1 MEKTM
6 KFFMAC
12 GFMLL
17 SSVMSAQVITYDFS
31 TPGEDGKIYG
41 QKLPTGASTSNNTAT
56 VVVDCPMK
64 NGICTITITD
74 YKNSQSKSFLGFN
87 KEKYYLSLYSTNKM
101 TIEAERAISKIE
113 FEFFTDNLNGWT
125 ANVGTLS
132 SASWEGS
139 SKSVEIYN
147 DGTISP
153 RIYSITITLESSDTY
168 TEVASAADLAK
179 VDDDTNVVFTSVTT
193 FFGQSADGKYVLAK
207 SGEDMMYFVGES
219 ALPTAAKYDIISSG
233 IKGKSTT
240 INRIPAIVVENG
252 YSTYDPNQPVE
263 LTLDALDLSYI
274 GKLVAFNNVTI
285 VSNEGELQIP
295 STLNPVTIN
304 NLFLNE
310 VNATG
315 SNQRADVVG
324 VLAATDKN
332 FVIHPISIVEKI
344 YSGTEEA
351 MMPDAEVMV
360 NNGNII
366 ISGEWNRAD
375 VYSIDGKL
383 IAQNKKEVS
392 AGKGIYMVVVDGKK
406 VAKVML
412 R

>member
-1 MEKTM
+1 MKTVR
-6 KFFMAC
+6 FLFMAC
-12 GFMLL
+12 FLAI

-31 TPGEDGKIYG
+31 TPGEDGTIYG
-41 QKLPTGASTSNNTAT
+41 FTLPTGTSYDKITY
-56 VVVDCPMK
+56 VVDTPIK
-64 NGICTITITD
+64 NDICTITITD
-74 YKNSQSKSFLGFN
+74 YNNSTTKSYLGFY
-87 KEKYYLSLYSTNKM
+87 KEKYYLSLYNSDKI

-113 FEFFTDNLNGWT
+113 FVFLDNNMDSWT

-147 DGTISP
+147 NGTISP

-179 VDDDTNVVFTSVTT
+179 VDDDTNVVFTSETT

-219 ALPTAAKYDIISSG
+219 ALPTAAKYDIISAD

-295 STLNPVTIN
+295 STSNPVTIN

-383 IAQNKKEVS
+383 IAHNKKEVS

>member
-1 MEKTM
+1 MKTVR
-6 KFFMAC
+6 FLFMAC
-12 GFMLL
+12 FMAI
-17 SSVMSAQVITYDFS
+17 SSVMSAEVITYDFS
-31 TPGEDGKIYG
+31 TSGEDGTIFG
-41 QKLPTGASTSNNTAT
+41 FNLPTGTIDGKITY
-56 VVVDCPMK
+56 VVGTPMK
-64 NGICTITITD
+64 NDICTITITD
-74 YKNSQSKSFLGFN
+74 YNNSTSKSYLGYN
-87 KEKYYLSLYSTNKM
+87 GEKYYLSLNSSDKM
-101 TIEAERAISKIE
+101 TIEAERVISKID
-113 FEFFTDNLNGWT
+113 FEFFTEYNFDSWT

-147 DGTISP
+147 GNVSP

-219 ALPTAAKYDIISSG
+219 ALPTAAKYDIISAG

-295 STLNPVTIN
+295 STSNPVTIN

-344 YSGTEEA
+344 YSGAEEA
-351 MMPDAEVMV
+351 MMPDGEVMV

-383 IAQNKKEVS
+383 IAHNKKEVS

>member
-1 MEKTM
+1 
-6 KFFMAC
+6 
-12 GFMLL
+12 
-17 SSVMSAQVITYDFS
+17 
-31 TPGEDGKIYG
+31 
-41 QKLPTGASTSNNTAT
+41 
-56 VVVDCPMK
+56 MK

-101 TIEAERAISKIE
+101 TIEAEQAISKIE

-147 DGTISP
+147 NGTISP

-168 TEVASAADLAK
+168 TEVASATDLAK

-219 ALPTAAKYDIISSG
+219 ALPTAAKYDIISAG

-295 STLNPVTIN
+295 STSNPVTIN

-344 YSGTEEA
+344 YSGAEEA

-383 IAQNKKEVS
+383 IAHNKKEVS

>member
-41 QKLPTGASTSNNTAT
+41 QKLPTGTSTSNNTAT

-101 TIEAERAISKIE
+101 TIEAEQAISKIE

-147 DGTISP
+147 GNISP

-168 TEVASAADLAK
+168 TEVASATDLAK

-219 ALPTAAKYDIISSG
+219 ALPTAAKYDIISAG

-263 LTLDALDLSYI
+263 LMLDALDLSYI

-344 YSGTEEA
+344 YSGAEEA

-383 IAQNKKEVS
+383 IAHNKKEVS
-392 AGKGIYMVVVDGKK
+392 AGKGIYMVVVNGKK

>member
-1 MEKTM
+1 MKTVR
-6 KFFMAC
+6 FLFMAC
-12 GFMLL
+12 FMAI
-17 SSVMSAQVITYDFS
+17 SSVMSAEVITYDFS

-41 QKLPTGASTSNNTAT
+41 FTLPTGISDGKITY
-56 VVVDCPMK
+56 VVDTPMK
-64 NGICTITITD
+64 NDICTITITD
-74 YKNSQSKSFLGFN
+74 YNNSTTKSYLGFY
-87 KEKYYLSLYSTNKM
+87 KEKYYLSLYNSDKI

-113 FEFFTDNLNGWT
+113 FVFLDNNMDSWT

-139 SKSVEIYN
+139 SKSVEIY
-147 DGTISP
+147 GGISGP
-153 RIYSITITLESSDTY
+153 KIYSIAITLESSDTY

-179 VDDDTNVVFTSVTT
+179 VDDDTNVVFTSETT

-207 SGEDMMYFVGES
+207 SGEDMMYFVGEN

-233 IKGKSTT
+233 INGKSTT
-240 INRIPAIVVENG
+240 INSIPAIVIENG

-263 LTLDALDLSYI
+263 LTLDALDSSYI

-295 STLNPVTIN
+295 STSNPVTIN

-344 YSGTEEA
+344 YSGAEEA

-366 ISGEWNRAD
+366 ISGEWNQAD

-383 IAQNKKEVS
+383 IAHNKKEVS

>member
-1 MEKTM
+1 MKTVR
-6 KFFMAC
+6 FLFMAC
-12 GFMLL
+12 FLAI
-17 SSVMSAQVITYDFS
+17 SSVMSAEVITYDFS

-41 QKLPTGASTSNNTAT
+41 QKLPTGTSTSNNTAT
-56 VVVDCPMK
+56 IVVDCPMK

-101 TIEAERAISKIE
+101 TIEAEQAISKIE

-147 DGTISP
+147 NGTISP

-168 TEVASAADLAK
+168 TEVASATDLAK

-219 ALPTAAKYDIISSG
+219 ALPTAAKYDIISAG

-295 STLNPVTIN
+295 STSNPVTIN

-366 ISGEWNRAD
+366 ISGEWKQAD

-383 IAQNKKEVS
+383 IAHNKKEVS

>member
-17 SSVMSAQVITYDFS
+17 SSVMSAEVVTYDFS
-31 TPGEDGKIYG
+31 TAGEDGTIYG
-41 QKLPTGASTSNNTAT
+41 FTLPTGASYDKITYI
-56 VVVDCPMK
+56 VDTPVQ
-64 NGICTITITD
+64 NDICTITITD
-74 YKNSQSKSFLGFN
+74 YNNSAAKSYLGYN
-87 KEKYYLSLYSTNKM
+87 GEKCYLSLNSSDKL
-101 TIEAERAISKIE
+101 TIAAEQAISKID
-113 FEFFTDNLNGWT
+113 FVFFTNDLNGWT

-147 DGTISP
+147 GNISP

-179 VDDDTNVVFTSVTT
+179 VDDDTNVVFTSETT

-219 ALPTAAKYDIISSG
+219 ALPTAAKYDIISEG

-295 STLNPVTIN
+295 STSNPVTIN

-315 SNQRADVVG
+315 SNQIADVVG

-383 IAQNKKEVS
+383 IAHNKKEVS
-392 AGKGIYMVVVDGKK
+392 AGKGIYMVVVDDKK

>member
-1 MEKTM
+1 
-6 KFFMAC
+6 
-12 GFMLL
+12 
-17 SSVMSAQVITYDFS
+17 
-31 TPGEDGKIYG
+31 
-41 QKLPTGASTSNNTAT
+41 
-56 VVVDCPMK
+56 
-64 NGICTITITD
+64 
-74 YKNSQSKSFLGFN
+74 
-87 KEKYYLSLYSTNKM
+87 
-101 TIEAERAISKIE
+101 
-113 FEFFTDNLNGWT
+113 
-125 ANVGTLS
+125 
-132 SASWEGS
+132 
-139 SKSVEIYN
+139 
-147 DGTISP
+147 
-153 RIYSITITLESSDTY
+153 
-168 TEVASAADLAK
+168 
-179 VDDDTNVVFTSVTT
+179 
-193 FFGQSADGKYVLAK
+193 
-207 SGEDMMYFVGES
+207 MMYFVGES
-219 ALPTAAKYDIISSG
+219 ALPTAAKYDIISAG

-295 STLNPVTIN
+295 STSNPVTIN

-383 IAQNKKEVS
+383 IAHNKKEVS

>member
-1 MEKTM
+1 MAC
-6 KFFMAC
+6 FMAI
-12 GFMLL
+12 
-17 SSVMSAQVITYDFS
+17 SSVMSAEVITYDFS
-31 TPGEDGKIYG
+31 TSGEDGTIFG
-41 QKLPTGASTSNNTAT
+41 FNLPTGTIDGKITYIVGT
-56 VVVDCPMK
+56 PMK
-64 NGICTITITD
+64 NDICTITITD
-74 YKNSQSKSFLGFN
+74 YNNSAAKSYLGYN
-87 KEKYYLSLYSTNKM
+87 GEKCYLSLNSSDKL
-101 TIEAERAISKIE
+101 TIAAEQAISKID
-113 FEFFTDNLNGWT
+113 FVFFTNDLNGWT

-147 DGTISP
+147 NGTISP
-153 RIYSITITLESSDTY
+153 RISSIAITLESSDTY

-179 VDDDTNVVFTSVTT
+179 VDDDTNVVFTTETT

-219 ALPTAAKYDIISSG
+219 ALPTAAKYDIISAD

-295 STLNPVTIN
+295 STSNPVTIN

-344 YSGTEEA
+344 YSGAEEA

-366 ISGEWNRAD
+366 ISGEWKQAD

-383 IAQNKKEVS
+383 IAHNKKEVS

>member
-31 TPGEDGKIYG
+31 TPGEDGTIYG
-41 QKLPTGASTSNNTAT
+41 FTLPTGASYDKITYI
-56 VVVDCPMK
+56 VDTPVQ
-64 NGICTITITD
+64 NDICTITITD
-74 YKNSQSKSFLGFN
+74 YNNSAAKSYLGYN
-87 KEKYYLSLYSTNKM
+87 GEKCYLSLNSSDKL
-101 TIEAERAISKIE
+101 TIAAEQAISKID
-113 FEFFTDNLNGWT
+113 FVFFTNDLNGWT

-147 DGTISP
+147 GNISP

-179 VDDDTNVVFTSVTT
+179 VDDDTNVVFTSETVYVS
-193 FFGQSADGKYVLAK
+193 QSADGKYVIAK
-207 SGEDMMYFVGES
+207 SGDNIMYYVGES
-219 ALPTAAKYDIISSG
+219 ALPTASKNDVISAG
-233 IKGKSTT
+233 IKGKSTI

-252 YSTYDPNQPVE
+252 YSTSNSLQPVE

-295 STLNPVTIN
+295 STSNPVTIN

-383 IAQNKKEVS
+383 IAHNKKEVS

>member
-1 MEKTM
+1 MKTVR
-6 KFFMAC
+6 FLFMAC
-12 GFMLL
+12 FLAI

-41 QKLPTGASTSNNTAT
+41 QKLPTGTSTSNNTAT

-101 TIEAERAISKIE
+101 TIEAEQAISKIE

-147 DGTISP
+147 NGTISP

-168 TEVASAADLAK
+168 TEVASATDLAK

-219 ALPTAAKYDIISSG
+219 ALPTAAKYDIISAG

-263 LTLDALDLSYI
+263 LMLDALDLSYI

-344 YSGTEEA
+344 YSGAEEA
-351 MMPDAEVMV
+351 MMLDAEVMV

-366 ISGEWNRAD
+366 ISGEWKQAD

-383 IAQNKKEVS
+383 IAHNKKEVS

>member
-1 MEKTM
+1 MKTVR
-6 KFFMAC
+6 FLFMAC
-12 GFMLL
+12 FLAI
-17 SSVMSAQVITYDFS
+17 SSAMSAQVITYDFT
-31 TPGEDGKIYG
+31 TPGEDGTIYG
-41 QKLPTGASTSNNTAT
+41 QKLPTGTSDGKITYIVGT
-56 VVVDCPMK
+56 PMK
-64 NGICTITITD
+64 NDICTITITD
-74 YKNSQSKSFLGFN
+74 DKNSTTKSFLG
-87 KEKYYLSLYSTNKM
+87 YYDAEDKCFLTLYSNNKL

-113 FEFFTDNLNGWT
+113 FEFFLYNLDGWT
-125 ANVGTLS
+125 SNVGALS

-147 DGTISP
+147 GSSIP

-179 VDDDTNVVFTSVTT
+179 VDDDTNVVFTSETT

-219 ALPTAAKYDIISSG
+219 ALPTAAKYDIISSD

-252 YSTYDPNQPVE
+252 YSTSNSLQPVE
-263 LTLDALDLSYI
+263 LSLDALDLRYI

-295 STLNPVTIN
+295 STSNPVTIN

-351 MMPDAEVMV
+351 MMPDAEVSV
-360 NNGNII
+360 RNGNII

-383 IAQNKKEVS
+383 IAHNKREVS

>member
-1 MEKTM
+1 MKTVR
-6 KFFMAC
+6 FLFMAC
-12 GFMLL
+12 FLAI

-31 TPGEDGKIYG
+31 TPGEDGTIYG
-41 QKLPTGASTSNNTAT
+41 FTLPTGISDGKITY
-56 VVVDCPMK
+56 VVDTPMK
-64 NGICTITITD
+64 NDICTITITD
-74 YKNSQSKSFLGFN
+74 YNNSAAKSYLGYN
-87 KEKYYLSLYSTNKM
+87 GEKYYLSLNSSDKM
-101 TIEAERAISKIE
+101 TIEAESVISKID
-113 FEFFTDNLNGWT
+113 FEFFTEYNFDSWT

-147 DGTISP
+147 GNISP

-193 FFGQSADGKYVLAK
+193 FFGQSADGKYVLVK

-295 STLNPVTIN
+295 STSNPVTIN

-383 IAQNKKEVS
+383 IAHNKKEVS

>member
-31 TPGEDGKIYG
+31 THGEDGKIYG
-41 QKLPTGASTSNNTAT
+41 FTLPTGISDGKITY
-56 VVVDCPMK
+56 VVDTPMK
-64 NGICTITITD
+64 NDICTITITD
-74 YKNSQSKSFLGFN
+74 YNNSTSKSYLGYN
-87 KEKYYLSLYSTNKM
+87 GEKYYLSLNSSDKM
-101 TIEAERAISKIE
+101 TIEAERVISKID
-113 FEFFTDNLNGWT
+113 FEFFTEYNFDSWT

-147 DGTISP
+147 GNVSP

-168 TEVASAADLAK
+168 TEVASATDLAK

-219 ALPTAAKYDIISSG
+219 ALPTAAKYDIISAD

-285 VSNEGELQIP
+285 VSNEGEFQIP
-295 STLNPVTIN
+295 STSNPVTIN

-366 ISGEWNRAD
+366 ISGEWNQAD

-383 IAQNKKEVS
+383 IAHNKKEVS

>member
-1 MEKTM
+1 MKTVR
-6 KFFMAC
+6 FLFMAC
-12 GFMLL
+12 FMAI
-17 SSVMSAQVITYDFS
+17 SSLMSAEVITYDFS
-31 TPGEDGKIYG
+31 TPGEDGTIYG
-41 QKLPTGASTSNNTAT
+41 FTLPTGTSYDKITY
-56 VVVDCPMK
+56 VVDTPMK
-64 NGICTITITD
+64 NDICTITITD
-74 YKNSQSKSFLGFN
+74 YKNSKSKSFLAYYDN
-87 KEKYYLSLYSTNKM
+87 SYYLSLYSTNKM

-113 FEFFTDNLNGWT
+113 FEFFLGSNLDGWT

-139 SKSVEIYN
+139 SKSVEIY
-147 DGTISP
+147 GGISGP
-153 RIYSITITLESSDTY
+153 KIYSIAITLESSDTY

-179 VDDDTNVVFTSVTT
+179 VDDDTNVVFTSETT

-233 IKGKSTT
+233 IKGKSTI

-295 STLNPVTIN
+295 STSNPVTIN

-344 YSGTEEA
+344 YSGAEEA

-366 ISGEWNRAD
+366 ISGEWKQAD

-383 IAQNKKEVS
+383 IAHNKKEVS

>member
-1 MEKTM
+1 MKTVR
-6 KFFMAC
+6 FLFMAC
-12 GFMLL
+12 FLAI

-31 TPGEDGKIYG
+31 TPGEDGTIYG
-41 QKLPTGASTSNNTAT
+41 FTLPTGISDGKITY
-56 VVVDCPMK
+56 VVDTPMK
-64 NGICTITITD
+64 NDICTITITD
-74 YKNSQSKSFLGFN
+74 YKNSKSKSFLAYYDN
-87 KEKYYLSLYSTNKM
+87 SYYLSLYSTNKM

-113 FEFFTDNLNGWT
+113 FEFFLGSNLDGWT

-147 DGTISP
+147 NGTISP
-153 RIYSITITLESSDTY
+153 RISSIAITLESSDTY

-179 VDDDTNVVFTSVTT
+179 VDDDTNVVFTSETT

-219 ALPTAAKYDIISSG
+219 ALPTAAKYDIISAG

-295 STLNPVTIN
+295 STSNPVTIN

-344 YSGTEEA
+344 YSGAEEA
-351 MMPDAEVMV
+351 MMLDAEVMV

-383 IAQNKKEVS
+383 IAHNKKEVS

>member
-1 MEKTM
+1 MKTVR
-6 KFFMAC
+6 FLFMAC
-12 GFMLL
+12 FLAI

-41 QKLPTGASTSNNTAT
+41 QKLPTGTSTSNNTAT
-56 VVVDCPMK
+56 IVVDCPMK

-101 TIEAERAISKIE
+101 TIEAEQAISKIE

-147 DGTISP
+147 NGTISP

-168 TEVASAADLAK
+168 TEVASATDLAK

-219 ALPTAAKYDIISSG
+219 ALPTAAKYDIISAG

-263 LTLDALDLSYI
+263 LMLDALDLSYI

-344 YSGTEEA
+344 YSGAEEA

-383 IAQNKKEVS
+383 IAHNKKEVS
-392 AGKGIYMVVVDGKK
+392 AGKGIYMVVVNGKK

>member
-1 MEKTM
+1 MAC
-6 KFFMAC
+6 FMAI
-12 GFMLL
+12 

-31 TPGEDGKIYG
+31 TSGEDGTIYG
-41 QKLPTGASTSNNTAT
+41 FTLPTGASYDKITYI
-56 VVVDCPMK
+56 VDTPVQ
-64 NGICTITITD
+64 NDICTITITD
-74 YKNSQSKSFLGFN
+74 YNNSAAKSYLGYN
-87 KEKYYLSLYSTNKM
+87 GEKCYLSLYSTNKM

-113 FEFFTDNLNGWT
+113 FEFFLGSNLDGWT

-147 DGTISP
+147 NGTISP
-153 RIYSITITLESSDTY
+153 RISSIAITLESSDTY

-233 IKGKSTT
+233 IKGKSTI
-240 INRIPAIVVENG
+240 INRIPDIVVENG

-295 STLNPVTIN
+295 STSNPVTIN

-383 IAQNKKEVS
+383 IAHNKKEVS